1 MFFTMLG
8 IFITAFVTIA
18 GYIVSERFVEN
29 RLRFVDA
36 VQRPYAPLV
45 AGAVAAGAA
54 ALIVGFIPLIGI
66 GTALLFGLGVSAGV
80 ATGARQIR
88 RRISA

>member
-1 MFFTMLG
+1 MLFLLG
-8 IFITAFVTIA
+8 IFITAVITIA
-18 GYIVSERFVEN
+18 GYVVSERFVEN

-45 AGAVAAGAA
+45 AGAAAAGAA
-54 ALIVGFIPLIGI
+54 MLIVGFIPLIGT

-88 RRISA
+88 RRLQA